1 MTKKQYLAKL
11 RKQLQFRLSNSEIDD
26 IISDIEECFDAGAAE
41 GKSEEEICLSL
52 GEPKNAAASLLNEQ
66 TGGERITKIME
77 IWLPIIISAV
87 LFTVY
92 AYCGFME
99 ATDHYR
105 DYVLP
110 IMYVLPLIMWVLF
123 ERKGFF
129 TALADYKCDFFTFIG
144 SVFMIAAGFTC
155 DELPKRTF
163 LKSPLAA
170 DTNMQTYTVLTAV
183 FISAAMILLAVS
195 LWKNAPKFFAA
206 VPFVGIIFTV
216 YNSVVLIRSY
226 KIWSGNPHELF
237 GITAGGHIGESFL
250 NILVII
256 FACASAFLLWSFIRR
271 NALTLASAYSA
282 MTVTGFMFYWYF
294 KLTTLDPTYKG
305 SIAYLRHMCS
315 GRNYLIWGAVISFA
329 VLIITFAVKLAKRI
343 SGKRGG

>member
-26 IISDIEECFDAGAAE
+26 ILSDIEECFEAGASE

-52 GEPKNAAASLLNEQ
+52 GAPKTAAASLLNEQ
-66 TGGERITKIME
+66 TGSERITKIME

-92 AYCGFME
+92 AYCGFM
-99 ATDHYR
+99 ASTDNYR

-144 SVFMIAAGFTC
+144 SAFMIAAGAAC
-155 DELPKRTF
+155 NEIPKRTA
-163 LKSPLAA
+163 LQAYDPQ
-170 DTNMQTYTVLTAV
+170 NYVILTAV
-183 FISAAMILLAVS
+183 FVSAAMIMLSVS

-206 VPFVGIIFTV
+206 VPFIGIFFIV
-216 YNSVVLIRSY
+216 YKSIEYCMLDKGKSIGGKGLDVENANVLI
-226 KIWSGNPHELF
+226 GPCF
-237 GITAGGHIGESFL
+237 AM
-250 NILVII
+250 ILYIL
-256 FACASAFLLWSFIRR
+256 FACASAFLIWSFIHR
-271 NALTLASAYSA
+271 NALTIASAYSA

-294 KLTTLDPTYKG
+294 TLSALDP
-305 SIAYLRHMCS
+305 AYSHTSYLFRYVFT

-343 SGKRGG
+343 TGKRGG